1 MAAGVALGHPPHAH
15 QRVGA
20 RAQHQLLQ
28 VADPFEVPRL
38 RRREDPL
45 AQPPYARLDRTP
57 INSVPVK
64 ARVLWSVHHADMIV
78 VASNLSSGSGGTSSF
93 SSQAHL
99 TASARFR
106 VRAPCVPVSGQLC
119 GSSQPEGPAIMS
131 RFPVAFRLPAFASR
145 SSESRRGTGPSSRSA
160 YRPNSPDL
168 DGGYRVSHARATTG
182 VGASCIP
189 RTTVLSRLSGVP
201 SRRLPLPS
209 GQSLAL
215 RYSIPPA
222 ELTVTRHQ
230 SEVQVLHPS
239 GLPLAC
245 SPRMERA
252 PLGFCLMLRTPPGSP
267 ATHVRP
273 RPGHKHGPGTT
284 RSTSAEP
291 PIREFS
297 RQRATSR
304 RSATSSH
311 RRERPAPDRSPRATP
326 STGRQAHADPH
337 DRVIDRPR

>member
-1 MAAGVALGHPPHAH
+1 
-15 QRVGA
+15 
-20 RAQHQLLQ
+20 
-28 VADPFEVPRL
+28 
-38 RRREDPL
+38 
-45 AQPPYARLDRTP
+45 
-57 INSVPVK
+57 
-64 ARVLWSVHHADMIV
+64 
-78 VASNLSSGSGGTSSF
+78 VASNLSSGSGVTSSF

-106 VRAPCVPVSGQLC
+106 VRAPCVPYPASYPGQPA
-119 GSSQPEGPAIMS
+119 GGGQPSCPGFLLPFDYRHSLLGHQNPAEGLGLPHG
-131 RFPVAFRLPAFASR
+131 RL
-145 SSESRRGTGPSSRSA
+145 TGRTA
-160 YRPNSPDL
+160 PDL
-168 DGGYRVSHARATTG
+168 DGGYRVSHVRATTG

-189 RTTVLSRLSGVP
+189 RTTVLSRLSGIP

-222 ELTVTRHQ
+222 KLTVTRHQ

-239 GLPLAC
+239 GVPLAC

-304 RSATSSH
+304 RSASRSH
-311 RRERPAPDRSPRATP
+311 RRAPAVRPGRSLAAAPT
-326 STGRQAHADPH
+326 DP
-337 DRVIDRPR
+337 